1 MIINGES
8 LAASAP
14 IADMLADKHRAHGV
28 SYGLSEAGYDIRIKQ
43 RVEFVPPDPIRY
55 DMESRTQYP
64 PLDSSDLVRFFFG
77 YTIVGEGDDAVI
89 KLGRC
94 ALASSVELFDVPK
107 NMWGELRNKSTHAR
121 AFVDASNGTDVDP
134 GFRGHLTIELTF
146 NDVVPIV
153 IPAGSG
159 IAKFVFHEISNAAEY
174 SGKYQDQPDR
184 PVGAKHV

>member
-8 LAASAP
+8 LTAAAP
-14 IADMLADKHRAHGV
+14 IADMLTDKHQAHGV

-43 RVEFVPPDPIRY
+43 RVQFVPPDPVAFICVA
-55 DMESRTQYP
+55 P
-64 PLDSSDLVRFFFG
+64 HLDDSFAEETERLFFG
-77 YTIVGEGDDAVI
+77 YTIVGEGDAAVI

-107 NMWGELRNKSTHAR
+107 TMWGELRNKSTHAR
-121 AFVDASNGTDVDP
+121 AFVDGSNGTDVDP

-146 NDVVPIV
+146 NDVLPVT

-159 IAKFVFHEISNAAEY
+159 IAKFVFHELSNPAEY

-184 PVGAKHV
+184 PVEAKHE